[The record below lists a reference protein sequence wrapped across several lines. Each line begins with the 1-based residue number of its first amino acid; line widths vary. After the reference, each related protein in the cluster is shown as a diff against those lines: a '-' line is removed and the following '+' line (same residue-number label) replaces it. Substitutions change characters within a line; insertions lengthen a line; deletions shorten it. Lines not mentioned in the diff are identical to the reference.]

1 MARDERK
8 RILFVGDVVGAAAVD
23 LLERHLPALITAH
36 GTDLVVVNGENADVT
51 GPRPATG
58 CGLTPASAGRLFA
71 AGADVITGGN
81 HSWDGPLAADTLAL
95 PRVLRPDNYGPHAPG
110 TGHAVVAKDG
120 VRFGV
125 VNLASRSAL
134 PAADHPYGA
143 LEARLEAWGDAVDVV
158 LVDFHGE
165 SVSEKAI
172 FAYAFDGRVAA
183 VLGTHTHVPTDDA
196 RVLPRGTA
204 YVTDVGMTGPSA
216 SMQGYEP
223 DVFVAAYR
231 DRLPIAGP
239 ARVAAGPLAL
249 GAVLVTVHGSTAVAI
264 ERLATPMEEAHA

>member
-1 MARDERK
+1 MARDALK
-8 RILFVGDVVGAAAVD
+8 RILFVGDVVGEPGTSFV
-23 LLERHLPALITAH
+23 ERHLPVLIATH
-36 GTDLVVVNGENADVT
+36 SVDLVVVNGENADVT
-51 GPRPATG
+51 GPRPANG

-95 PRVLRPDNYGPHAPG
+95 QRVLRPDNYGPHAPG
-110 TGHAVVAKDG
+110 TGHAVVAKNG
-120 VRFGV
+120 ARFGV
-125 VNLASRSAL
+125 VNLASRTAL

-143 LEARLEAWGDAVDVV
+143 LEARLDAWKGEVDFV

-165 SVSEKAI
+165 SVSEKSI
-172 FAYAFDGRVAA
+172 FAYSFDGQLAA
-183 VLGTHTHVPTDDA
+183 VLGTHTHVPTSDA

-204 YVTDVGMTGPSA
+204 YVTDVGMTGPTA

-231 DRLPIAGP
+231 DRLPIAAP
-239 ARVAAGPLAL
+239 ARVAEGPLEL
-249 GAVLVTVHGSTAVAI
+249 GAVVVTVHGFTAVAI
-264 ERLATPMEEAHA
+264 ERLVTPMEETHA